1 MFIINTTSC
10 VINTISIFYIL
21 FWSCAADMTVEGT
34 KEDDWGLQ
42 RSVLFF
48 FSFFGGEKLAALLFQ
63 SLLYLVDKIKRG
75 FCTNKRL
82 TWKITSLSNLDSRT
96 LILALAELECFFAQM
111 WILASITQMS
121 CLEKDWFHQV
131 NSKSFNALM
140 GQGVFYPDRPE
151 TNFKTNIV

>member
-1 MFIINTTSC
+1 MLLIQYQYFIYCFGLVLLTWLLKVQKRMIEGFSDQ
-10 VINTISIFYIL
+10 
-21 FWSCAADMTVEGT
+21 FW
-34 KEDDWGLQ
+34 
-42 RSVLFF
+42 FF
-48 FSFFGGEKLAALLFQ
+48 FLFLGGKKLAPLLFQ
-63 SLLYLVDKIKRG
+63 SLLYNLVDKIKRG

-111 WILASITQMS
+111 WILASITQML